1 MGLLSSSMRSKRS
14 KALGRPRVCSSRRTS
29 SGKPAWTIVIS
40 VPPSRGSKLNSIE
53 VSKLEP
59 SSRVSVVVSRIRRGR
74 SIASNTW
81 RWW

>member
-1 MGLLSSSMRSKRS
+1 M
-14 KALGRPRVCSSRRTS
+14 
-29 SGKPAWTIVIS
+29 S
-40 VPPSRGSKLNSIE
+40 VPPSRGSNVNSSE

-81 RWW
+81 RWR